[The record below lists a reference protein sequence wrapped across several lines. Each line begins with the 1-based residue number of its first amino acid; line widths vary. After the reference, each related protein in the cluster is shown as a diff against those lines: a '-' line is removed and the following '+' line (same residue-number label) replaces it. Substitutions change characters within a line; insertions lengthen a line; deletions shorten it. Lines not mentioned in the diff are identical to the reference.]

1 MANAKFTLLEKKTT
15 DDNKQ
20 SDCIIKNAG
29 DFKKTRHFTES
40 FAACL
45 AKIFH
50 IFPLFFFVLSKMKK
64 MFFQLFHMKI
74 PKLVSV
80 VEKSA
85 THTTTTKNQ
94 LIVFSFFLFWHQF
107 FFVR

>member
-50 IFPLFFFVLSKMKK
+50 IFPYTFKNEKNVFPTFPYENSETRFSRREIRHTHNNNKK
-64 MFFQLFHMKI
+64 I
-74 PKLVSV
+74 S
-80 VEKSA
+80 
-85 THTTTTKNQ
+85 
-94 LIVFSFFLFWHQF
+94 
-107 FFVR
+107 